1 MGQPSGTMDNTVLA
15 LDIGG
20 TKTAWSA
27 ANSDGE
33 LLKSGRFPTPTEPEL
48 LISTLTKLISQHSCS
63 SVGIGIAGTTKNRQE
78 LGILTNLPKLSG
90 LKLAARLRDNGA
102 PLTIIDNDAR
112 CALVGEVWKGSLQE
126 ERNAVFLTI
135 GTGIGGA
142 VLQRGTVLPYP
153 TDVTMEI
160 SRTIIDPADHFPAPT
175 GQGSLEALLGG
186 KSLERRFGVS
196 MAELAKDGHAGKEE
210 ALEIWKIISGYFH
223 ESLRAIQDNWQ
234 TKQIVI
240 GGKGASDLA
249 LYLGEYTPPFPVVAA
264 QLAEQAG
271 VIGAARLAL
280 DIFEDT
286 QKTWDE

>member
-1 MGQPSGTMDNTVLA
+1 MDNTVLA

-20 TKTAWSA
+20 TKTAWSVVSA
-27 ANSDGE
+27 TGE

-48 LISTLTKLISQHSCS
+48 FVSTLSKLLSQHPSS

-78 LGILTNLPKLSG
+78 LGILTNLPQLSG

-102 PLTIIDNDAR
+102 PLIIIDNDAR

-126 ERNAVFLTI
+126 ERSAVFLTI
-135 GTGIGGA
+135 GTGVGGA
-142 VLQRGTVLPYP
+142 TLQRGAVLPYP
-153 TDVTMEI
+153 TDVTLEI
-160 SRTIIDPADHFPAPT
+160 CRTIIDPDDHFPAPT
-175 GQGSLEALLGG
+175 GSGTLEALLGG

-196 MAELAKDGHAGKEE
+196 MAELSKDGHAGKKE
-210 ALEIWKIISGYFH
+210 ALEIWTIISGYFH
-223 ESLRAIQDNWQ
+223 ESLKAIQDTWQ
-234 TKQIVI
+234 TKQIVV
-240 GGKGASDLA
+240 GGKGASDLS

-264 QLAEQAG
+264 QLGEQAG